1 MSSGVVR
8 GYGFF
13 MLRIQGVEVAGEFSE
28 GGFGFARAQFAGLLE
43 GREGVVD
50 ARYGLFVGVDVE
62 VADCVVDE
70 LSISWFIF
78 LFSWRWGYVQSR
90 GPRREAFWL

>member
-1 MSSGVVR
+1 
-8 GYGFF
+8 

-78 LFSWRWGYVQSR
+78 LFSWIWGYVQSR